1 MKNIIIV
8 MLVGFSFTLI
18 GQETKKIINKLSS
31 NEKEIYYVLQ
41 TDKSIKHGKYKL
53 FYRNK
58 LKLSGTYSNNQKNG
72 LWTMY
77 SDNGNIKWEGAYK
90 GGLKNGL
97 WTTFLKDKTI
107 ETKGE
112 YRDDKRIGIW
122 NFYNRKGM
130 LVQQY
135 DFEEN
140 KLTII
145 DTTELKPLIID
156 KGGLYDGLVYIDSMP
171 TYIYGEPALYK
182 LLADNIYYP
191 LKAKEKGIVGKVLI
205 YLYIDKKGQLYDLAL
220 HQGIGG
226 GCDEEAIRVLK
237 LTSGNWNA
245 ATFNGCKVGVKVL
258 FPLVFVLE

>member
-112 YRDDKRIGIW
+112 YRDDKRIGI
-122 NFYNRKGM
+122 
-130 LVQQY
+130 
-135 DFEEN
+135 
-140 KLTII
+140 
-145 DTTELKPLIID
+145 
-156 KGGLYDGLVYIDSMP
+156 
-171 TYIYGEPALYK
+171 
-182 LLADNIYYP
+182 
-191 LKAKEKGIVGKVLI
+191 
-205 YLYIDKKGQLYDLAL
+205 
-220 HQGIGG
+220 
-226 GCDEEAIRVLK
+226 
-237 LTSGNWNA
+237 
-245 ATFNGCKVGVKVL
+245 
-258 FPLVFVLE
+258 